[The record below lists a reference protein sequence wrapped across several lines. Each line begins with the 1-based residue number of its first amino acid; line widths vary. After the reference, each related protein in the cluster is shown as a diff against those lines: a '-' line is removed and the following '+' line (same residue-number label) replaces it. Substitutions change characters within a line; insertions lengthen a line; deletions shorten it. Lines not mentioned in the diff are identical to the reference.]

1 MARKHAIPS
10 IIANVIYLLI
20 SAFSLVSINLEIK
33 DLENLPPPES
43 GVDMSGLSIGI
54 LKIVAIFIL
63 IYVGIVVLN
72 LILKLMQA
80 IFSAWG
86 FAIPCI
92 LIDLLLLVIS
102 GALLVNAVSNDPSPM
117 GLIFASVMSLVGIW
131 SIVANVKTMVHRNE

>member
-63 IYVGIVVLN
+63 IYVGVVVLN
-72 LILKLMQA
+72 LILKVMQA

-102 GALLVNAVSNDPSPM
+102 GALLVNAVSNDQSPM